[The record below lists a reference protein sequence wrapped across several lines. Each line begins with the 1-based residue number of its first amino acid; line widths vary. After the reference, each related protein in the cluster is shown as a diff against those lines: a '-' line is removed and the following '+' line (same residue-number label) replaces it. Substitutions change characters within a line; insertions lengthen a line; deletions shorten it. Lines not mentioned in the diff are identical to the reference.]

1 MKEILEKN
9 MSLFDYFTN
18 ISNFFDNNINTNKYF
33 IGIAMILINVGS
45 KFISIQFSKSTEE
58 YLKMTVT
65 KQILVFSMAFLGTRC
80 IITSLIL
87 TATFTILSDHLFNE
101 ESKFCI
107 VPEKYRVLNK
117 LLNLVDTNRDNV
129 ISQEEINKALAVLD
143 KAEKEKINKQQKQ
156 SFTYFHNYNIDKNI

>member
-1 MKEILEKN
+1 MKEVSEKN
-9 MSLFDYFTN
+9 MSFFDYFTN

-33 IGIAMILINVGS
+33 VGIAMILINVGS

-80 IITSLIL
+80 IITSLML
-87 TATFTILSDHLFNE
+87 TAAFTILSDHLFNE

-117 LLNLVDTNRDNV
+117 LLNVVDTNNDNIV
-129 ISQEEINKALAVLD
+129 SEEEINKALAVLD
-143 KAEKEKINKQQKQ
+143 KAEKEKIKKQQKQ

>member
-1 MKEILEKN
+1 
-9 MSLFDYFTN
+9 
-18 ISNFFDNNINTNKYF
+18 
-33 IGIAMILINVGS
+33 
-45 KFISIQFSKSTEE
+45 
-58 YLKMTVT
+58 
-65 KQILVFSMAFLGTRC
+65 MAFLGTRC
-80 IITSLIL
+80 IITSLML
-87 TATFTILSDHLFNE
+87 TAAFTILSDHLFNE

-143 KAEKEKINKQQKQ
+143 KAEKEKINKEQKQ

>member
-1 MKEILEKN
+1 MLEHIFTPTMN
-9 MSLFDYFTN
+9 FIDTN
-18 ISNFFDNNINTNKYF
+18 INSNKYF

-87 TATFTILSDHLFNE
+87 TAVFVILSDHLFNE
-101 ESKFCI
+101 DSKYCI
-107 VPEKYRVLNK
+107 VPEKHRVLNR
-117 LLNLVDTNRDNV
+117 LLNAVDLNKDGEV
-129 ISQEEINKALAVLD
+129 SQDEINKAIAILD
-143 KAEKEKINKQQKQ
+143 KVEKDKIRKQQRQ
-156 SFTYFHNYNIDKNI
+156 NFTQFHNYSMDKNI